1 MMIDV
6 GGEDANIFLKWI
18 QSKMRSRF
26 DIEELLNEYKIDNIK
41 THIWKI
47 GGKRIQIKGEDDY
60 LYESNDSCNL
70 LTSSS
75 DEENNQN

>member
-6 GGEDANIFLKWI
+6 GGEDANFFLKLI

-41 THIWKI
+41 THI
-47 GGKRIQIKGEDDY
+47 
-60 LYESNDSCNL
+60 
-70 LTSSS
+70 
-75 DEENNQN
+75 